1 MKMLMVCCESGLHL
15 KVVETLEEM
24 GAPGYTVCENL
35 KGMGCTGR
43 KAGSPI
49 WPGNSVVVH
58 TCVEDD
64 MVPPIVD
71 RVRRAR
77 DDYIKRPGCAVF
89 AVPAEKLL

>member
-15 KVVETLEEM
+15 KVVETLEAM
-24 GAPGYTVCENL
+24 GVPGYTVCENL

-43 KAGSPI
+43 KQSSPI

-64 MVPPIVD
+64 AIPGIVD
-71 RVRRAR
+71 RVRQAR

-89 AVPAEKLL
+89 AVPVEKLL